1 MCVWSGQGGRNCR
14 EDLLAGGQPPIRPN
28 GGEKPEFPA
37 AGHETALRSPFDRW
51 LCGCS
56 SSLYTHTRHRR
67 RYSSCNLPRWNAIET
82 IPVILAF
89 QRAFNRACRVLYQ
102 NGNRANG
109 LEREKEKFAREAG
122 REGGPR
128 LRTRRTPSR
137 KLFAVLSA
145 NRVNLH
151 KSRGDNNRA

>member
-1 MCVWSGQGGRNCR
+1 MCLVRSGGKKLQRR
-14 EDLLAGGQPPIRPN
+14 FAGWW
-28 GGEKPEFPA
+28 PA
-37 AGHETALRSPFDRW
+37 ANKAERLRKARVSRGRSRNGFTFPVRSMVMRLFK
-51 LCGCS
+51 LAVHAIG
-56 SSLYTHTRHRR
+56 R

-109 LEREKEKFAREAG
+109 FEREKEKFSREAG

>member
-1 MCVWSGQGGRNCR
+1 MCVWSGQGGGNCR
-14 EDLLAGGQPPIRPN
+14 EAAKSPSFPRPVT
-28 GGEKPEFPA
+28 KRLYVP
-37 AGHETALRSPFDRW
+37 RSIDGYAVVRAR
-51 LCGCS
+51 CTR
-56 SSLYTHTRHRR
+56 THAIGR

-109 LEREKEKFAREAG
+109 FEREKEKFAREAG